1 MMSVFAIKFSGLENL
16 ESTLL
21 DKARLE
27 RVKTVVAK
35 NGSRLQTQAQR
46 NAPVGT
52 PESTGI
58 PGYVGGTLRRSI
70 DLSIK
75 DGGLTADVRATAHYA
90 GYVELGTRFMAAQ
103 PYMKPAFNVVKK
115 QFKSDLRRLMR

>member
-1 MMSVFAIKFSGLENL
+1 MGSHVMIFTGLDEL
-16 ESTLL
+16 QRGLIERSYL
-21 DKARLE
+21 KAA
-27 RVKTVVAK
+27 KGYVAK

-70 DLSIK
+70 GLSIE
-75 DGGLTADVRATAHYA
+75 DGGLTAKVEATAHYA

-103 PYMKPAFNVVKK
+103 PYMKPAFNQVKGK
-115 QFKSDLRRLMR
+115 FNSDLKRLVK